1 MGGHRGDA
9 PRGSASVDTDIDH
22 DMHCDAAQTLLN
34 MVDLDTCMYFFAVL
48 TLDGYLLAPRR
59 SSFSLASDTYE
70 TWSLLLPRSGAFAFE
85 VVGVSRG
92 VARFGDIVICPPGGT
107 LRRTMRSPM
116 SFFHARFSTELDPPT
131 GCRRVRDLDRLRAD
145 LKMLEATDAHPDL
158 VAAHVVTDLVLMTL
172 RAHHD
177 APGDELVERATAAI
191 HDHFTA
197 PDLSLGGLANALGI
211 SPAQLSRRFKAVHG
225 VTPVLYLRRL
235 RMRKARELLAETD
248 DTLQAVAEHCGYRSA
263 FYLSR
268 VFSQHTGQSPS
279 RYRAG
284 SRV

>member
-1 MGGHRGDA
+1 M
-9 PRGSASVDTDIDH
+9 
-22 DMHCDAAQTLLN
+22 
-34 MVDLDTCMYFFAVL
+34 L

-59 SSFSLASDTYE
+59 DRFSLTSDTYE

-85 VVGVSRG
+85 VSGASPG

-107 LRRTMRSPM
+107 LRRTMRTPV
-116 SFFHARFSTELDPPT
+116 SFFHARFSTDLEPPA
-131 GCRRVRDLDRLRAD
+131 GCRRVQDLDRLRAD
-145 LKMLEATDAHPDL
+145 LTMLEATDGHADL

-177 APGDELVERATAAI
+177 APGDDLVERATAYV
-191 HDHFTA
+191 HEHFTA
-197 PDLSLGGLANALGI
+197 PDLSLGALATALGI

-235 RMRKARELLAETD
+235 RIRKARELLAGTD
-248 DTLQAVAEHCGYRSA
+248 DTLQVVAEHCGYRSA

-268 VFSQHTGQSPS
+268 VFSKHTGRSPS
-279 RYRAG
+279 QYRDL